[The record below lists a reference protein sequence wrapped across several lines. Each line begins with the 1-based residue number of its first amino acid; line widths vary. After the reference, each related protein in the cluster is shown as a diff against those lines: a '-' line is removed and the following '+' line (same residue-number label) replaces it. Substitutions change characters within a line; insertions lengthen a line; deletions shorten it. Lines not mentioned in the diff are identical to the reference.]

1 MSAGLLREDVV
12 ASRDLLPVF
21 PRVITEIFAT
31 LDDPE
36 SNLGVLEK
44 IVARDPV
51 LVARVLHLA
60 NAAAS
65 RLRRDDSICNL
76 YTAIALIGLARLR
89 EAVIKSQLSGF
100 LHGVLPAS
108 VLPGLWQHGAA
119 TGVCAEQLALHVGM
133 PTVPALVAG
142 LLHDIGQVWLCRFR
156 PEAFLSAWEEAK
168 TRRTSIE
175 AAERERFGVDH
186 ATVGAW
192 LADSWGLPMQV
203 CVAIRYH
210 HSPDTALSV
219 PLVPLVHVANV
230 LANALDLGGQYSR
243 VSALSGKCC
252 ESLGLRWDESAN
264 LLFARIEAANRASAH
279 FYDSPP
285 AA

>member
-1 MSAGLLREDVV
+1 MAGKLLREEVV

-44 IVARDPV
+44 LVARDPV

-60 NAAAS
+60 NVVAS
-65 RLRRDDSICNL
+65 RSRRDDSIFNL

-89 EAVIKSQLSGF
+89 EEVIKSKLSGF
-100 LHGVLPAS
+100 LHGVLPS
-108 VLPGLWQHGAA
+108 GVLPRLWQHGAA
-119 TGVCAEQLALHVGM
+119 TGVCAEQLALHAGL

-142 LLHDIGQVWLCRFR
+142 LLHDVGQLWLCRFQ
-156 PEAFLSAWEEAK
+156 PEAFLSAWEEAM
-168 TRRTSIE
+168 TRTTTIE

-210 HSPDTALSV
+210 HCPDTALSV
-219 PLVPLVHVANV
+219 PLVPLLHVANV
-230 LANALDLGGQYSR
+230 LSNALALGGEYSR
-243 VSALSGKCC
+243 VSALSQKSC
-252 ESLGLRWDESAN
+252 EALGLRWDESAE
-264 LLFARIEAANRASAH
+264 LLFARIEAASRASAH
-279 FYDSPP
+279 FYDLPP
-285 AA
+285 TA